1 MHYWAWGDQAALR
14 VALAV
19 AAARSRD
26 IDATSIKA
34 WTARELAA
42 APVYDRIRRDHFLM
56 ELERVLS

>member
-1 MHYWAWGDQAALR
+1 MHYWAWGDQGALR

-19 AAARSRD
+19 AATPSPD

-42 APVYDRIRRDHFLM
+42 VPVYDRIRRDHFLA
-56 ELERVLS
+56 ELDRVLS